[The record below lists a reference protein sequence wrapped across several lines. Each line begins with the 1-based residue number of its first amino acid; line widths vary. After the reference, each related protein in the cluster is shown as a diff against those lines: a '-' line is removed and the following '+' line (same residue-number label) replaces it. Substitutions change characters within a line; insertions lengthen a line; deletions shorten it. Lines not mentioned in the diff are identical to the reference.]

1 VVAALFADLTIEP
14 APGCT
19 CITAS
24 IRDDSE
30 LYGLIHRFED
40 LALHLISLGELDVI
54 QAADTAAPVTSP
66 PAGGVAA
73 AAVHLT

>member
-1 VVAALFADLTIEP
+1 VVAALFADITIEP
-14 APGCT
+14 GPGCT

-40 LALHLISLGELDVI
+40 LALHLISLGQLDVAE
-54 QAADTAAPVTSP
+54 AADT
-66 PAGGVAA
+66 
-73 AAVHLT
+73 LR